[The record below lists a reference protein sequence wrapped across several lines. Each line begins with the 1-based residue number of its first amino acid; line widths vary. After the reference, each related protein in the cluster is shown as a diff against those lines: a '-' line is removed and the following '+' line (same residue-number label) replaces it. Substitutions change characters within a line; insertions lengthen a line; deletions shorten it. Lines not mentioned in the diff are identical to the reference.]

1 MIEKLSY
8 NTLESMT
15 DEELNQV
22 KEQYIKDKETLKPYR
37 DDYQYVDNM
46 LSYIHNEEINRNI
59 CNNIGKYFK
68 DDTLYIC
75 IYDTDISLDFYQLCY
90 VYKYIAVCTDEDDL
104 SIIVDR
110 VTSSTIEHCQS
121 ITKEEFDEVYR
132 NVATKLFNL
141 TKEKTNE

>member
-1 MIEKLSY
+1 MIEKLPY
-8 NTLESMT
+8 DALENITDDELNQLKEKYEQEKETLES
-15 DEELNQV
+15 
-22 KEQYIKDKETLKPYR
+22 YHY
-37 DDYQYVDNM
+37 DYQYLDKM

-90 VYKYIAVCTDEDDL
+90 NYKYIAVCTDEDDL

-110 VTSSTIEHCQS
+110 ITSSTIEHCQS
-121 ITKEEFDEVYR
+121 ITKEEFNEVYK
-132 NVATKLFNL
+132 NVATKLFEL
-141 TKEKTNE
+141 TKGTKK